1 MSTTTAPAVSPV
13 LDLPASGPW
22 DWERVF
28 GRRAPRVL
36 EVGCG
41 KGLFLTA
48 AALQHPERD
57 FLGIEIRR
65 LRAGKIAAKIAAAG
79 LPNARVLQGDAL
91 LIHDAVGAGTL
102 SACWI
107 NFPDP
112 WPKRRHANRRLFS
125 HPRFVS
131 GVARALA
138 PGGEL
143 LVATDVGWYAGE
155 ILLACEDCP
164 ALENLLGPGRMAPRP
179 GGYPVSIHEA
189 KFRAWGRPIYFLR
202 FRRRG

>member
-1 MSTTTAPAVSPV
+1 MNAAPDASPV
-13 LDLPASGPW
+13 LDLPAPGPW
-22 DWERVF
+22 AWESVF
-28 GRRAPRVL
+28 GRQAPVVL

-48 AALQHPERD
+48 AARQNPGWD

-65 LRAGKIAAKIAAAG
+65 QRAEKIAAKIAAAG
-79 LPNARVLQGDAL
+79 TPNARVIHGDGL
-91 LIHDAVGAGTL
+91 MILDAIPPGTL
-102 SACWI
+102 AACWI

-125 HPRFVS
+125 HPPFVS
-131 GVARALA
+131 GVARALET
-138 PGGEL
+138 GGDL
-143 LVATDVGWYAGE
+143 LVSTDVGWYAGE
-155 ILLACEDCP
+155 ILLACQACP
-164 ALENLLGPGRMAPRP
+164 TLENPFLPGLTAPRP
-179 GGYPVSIHEA
+179 EDYPVSIHEA